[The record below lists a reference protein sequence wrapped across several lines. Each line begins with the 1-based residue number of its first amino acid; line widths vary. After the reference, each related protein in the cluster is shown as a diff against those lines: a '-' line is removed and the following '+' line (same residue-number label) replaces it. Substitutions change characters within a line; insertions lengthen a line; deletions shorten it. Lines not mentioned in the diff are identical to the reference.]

1 MMVTQMGFS
10 KKLGQ
15 LSWSSGGGNPFMGN
29 QMGQAP
35 DCSMTTSDDID
46 TEVSN
51 WPPFIHAQLSEWS
64 FWSLFFADIKAIQ

>member
-1 MMVTQMGFS
+1 MMITQMGFS

-35 DCSMTTSDDID
+35 DCSMTTSDEID
-46 TEVSN
+46 TEVSKSGN
-51 WPPFIHAQLSEWS
+51 KSHSI
-64 FWSLFFADIKAIQ
+64 

>member
-1 MMVTQMGFS
+1 MHAIDPYHVCCLQVARVAKMMVTQMGFS

-46 TEVSN
+46 TEVRT
-51 WPPFIHAQLSEWS
+51 WPH
-64 FWSLFFADIKAIQ
+64 